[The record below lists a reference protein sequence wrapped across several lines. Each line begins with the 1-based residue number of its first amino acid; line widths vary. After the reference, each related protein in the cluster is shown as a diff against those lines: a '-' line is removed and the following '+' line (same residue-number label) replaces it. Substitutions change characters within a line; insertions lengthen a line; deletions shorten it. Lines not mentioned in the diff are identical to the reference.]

1 MPVFALC
8 DLKTQKVSAYG
19 RRALPGS
26 LANQLAF
33 PQSSA
38 AFPQSS
44 VGAGWWRGL
53 GCLHTPFVSDTALS
67 LSTGVNNRERVERS
81 RISAKKLQLACL
93 RRLCFFFF
101 LIRNSDEAFFT
112 APGSLSSVDK
122 VQLSTFFLH
131 QVSDDRMS
139 QQGLCVEPPKATVA
153 QESRWSLSSSLSFC
167 FLICNTRIAGLRRSI
182 NKVIYHT
189 VYRQGG
195 LSTLPWPT
203 PLF

>member
-1 MPVFALC
+1 M
-8 DLKTQKVSAYG
+8 QKVSACG

-26 LANQLAF
+26 LANQ
-33 PQSSA
+33 P

-53 GCLHTPFVSDTALS
+53 ACLHTPFVSDTALS
-67 LSTGVNNRERVERS
+67 LSTGVNRERIERS

-93 RRLCFFFF
+93 RRLCFFF

-167 FLICNTRIAGLRRSI
+167 FLLCNTGIAGLRQSI
-182 NKVIYHT
+182 NKVIYRP
-189 VYRQGG
+189 VYRQGR